1 MREKVSEAW
10 QSFKWF
16 CATQAQNFYIGLT
29 ISALA
34 FLSLFSSL
42 PIVTS
47 AALCPLLSV
56 AAYVPLRFVCG
67 GSLEWKG
74 DYGLKNSIAAVLI
87 ASLYLL
93 ILVFI

>member
-1 MREKVSEAW
+1 MKEKVADAW
-10 QSFKWF
+10 NSFKWF
-16 CATQAQNFYIGLT
+16 CATQVQNFYIGLT

-42 PIVTS
+42 PITTS
-47 AALCPLLSV
+47 AALCPFVSV
-56 AAYVPLRFVCG
+56 ATYVPLRYVCG
-67 GSLEWKG
+67 GTLEWKG

>member
-1 MREKVSEAW
+1 MKGKVAGAW
-10 QSFKWF
+10 ESFKWF

-42 PIVTS
+42 PIMIS
-47 AALCPLLSV
+47 AALSPIV
-56 AAYVPLRFVCG
+56 TAATYVPLRYLCG
-67 GSLEWKG
+67 GTLKWEG
-74 DYGLKNSIAAVLI
+74 DCGLKNSLITVLI

-93 ILVFI
+93 VLVFI